1 MAGQSK
7 PINATIVGDA
17 RDSAR
22 RIVRITASI
31 AGNSDAK
38 RARIHD
44 LSETG
49 LKLEIPGGDYL
60 VGYLI
65 VDLPYVG
72 LVEARIVWNDAS
84 FHGVEFLQP
93 ISKAAVSASLLQSR
107 PVPPIQG
114 SKAAISELPLGD
126 DPSLEQITALV
137 VELEE
142 SKGLTGNRL
151 LGFRKSPDGE
161 IKALVLKSD

>member
-1 MAGQSK
+1 MAGQRK
-7 PINATIVGDA
+7 PINASIVEDA

-22 RIVRITASI
+22 RVVRITAKI
-31 AGNSDAK
+31 ASNSGAK

-60 VGYLI
+60 VGILI

-84 FHGVEFLQP
+84 FYGVEFVQP
-93 ISKAAVSASLLQSR
+93 ISKAAVSASLLRSR
-107 PVPPIQG
+107 PIPPTQG

-142 SKGLTGNRL
+142 NKGVTGNRL
-151 LGFRKSPDGE
+151 LGFRRSPDGG